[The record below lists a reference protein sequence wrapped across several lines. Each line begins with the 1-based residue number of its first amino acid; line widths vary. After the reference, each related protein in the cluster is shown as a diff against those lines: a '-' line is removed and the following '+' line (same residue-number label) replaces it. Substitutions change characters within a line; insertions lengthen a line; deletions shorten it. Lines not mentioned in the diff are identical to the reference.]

1 MKQQQEEALPQL
13 EKTVE
18 CWKTRRDH
26 FISQFHFYS
35 CCRGEATPTGYTSVT
50 HCRAE
55 GYVSCRSSDNWS
67 YLQLDLKKWS
77 DGWINFPLL
86 PPPGADC
93 SWTPRRPSSCWSTST
108 AWCRCLRPSLRS
120 TSRRETRTA
129 SSTWSTPR
137 RRPSA
142 AAREGERG
150 RPRVL
155 WEKKG
160 RTTRNSASSSAFS
173 PPPPSLSLCRSRA
186 PSSLWSASSSETQRI
201 SCVSFKK
208 KIRSDFPPFFCW
220 PPTGWVLLFWKGDT
234 NRLVI
239 KKFLNDVSM
248 MRDWLTDRFFLR
260 YATHVSNLKPDRRRS
275 GCSLKESKLISAS
288 ADV

>member
-120 TSRRETRTA
+120 TSRREMRTA

-150 RPRVL
+150 CPRVL

-208 KIRSDFPPFFCW
+208 KSDRIFLPSSVGPPQAEFSYFERV
-220 PPTGWVLLFWKGDT
+220 TQ
-234 NRLVI
+234 
-239 KKFLNDVSM
+239 
-248 MRDWLTDRFFLR
+248 TD
-260 YATHVSNLKPDRRRS
+260 
-275 GCSLKESKLISAS
+275 
-288 ADV
+288 